1 MEICQKNEFREEALP
16 TKFGFVNLAACL
28 VLMVAAGV
36 LQTSTYRNVV
46 DAVGAGGGLL
56 SILVPVLL
64 YALFLRGGDSLRDS
78 ASLPDEA
85 GYAIYRKCVKRSFV
99 NYEINACGAIVRKE
113 VY

>member
-64 YALFLRGGDSLRDS
+64 YALFLRGGGFVTRSGWPPRRGWVRHLQEMRQAELRQ
-78 ASLPDEA
+78 L
-85 GYAIYRKCVKRSFV
+85 
-99 NYEINACGAIVRKE
+99 
-113 VY
+113 

>member
-64 YALFLRGGDSLRDS
+64 YALFLRGGDSLRDP
-78 ASLPDEA
+78 AGLPDEV
-85 GYAIYRKCVKRSFV
+85 GRVH
-99 NYEINACGAIVRKE
+99 RKE
-113 VY
+113 HPCGIPTEWHHPFGERSR